1 MKRLLFACFFVL
13 TLAACTKDQTED
25 DFGKLIPVEIR
36 SKITGSTAVAA
47 RGTLAVKLTPSAA
60 AAVSTKRITTRS
72 GEVVTRSGVENID
85 AVLEEFGVTHIER
98 VFKYDPAWESAYDR
112 TGINRWYALYFD
124 ENTDLLSVSKALGMR
139 EEVVGVQLP
148 VDPKYRRSLRKG
160 PAIPAS
166 SANMLISQNARPT
179 RAVAAMND
187 KLLEFQW
194 SYENAGPNK
203 HFPNQKAG
211 ADINLTDAW
220 SLCTG
225 NNSPIIVAVM
235 DEPIYTE
242 HPDLKANIW
251 TKASTGEHG
260 YNFFNN
266 KTQLDWTSFGVE
278 EEGGKAYYSYAD
290 HGSHV
295 AGIISA
301 VNNNN
306 IGVCGIAGGKLG
318 RGVQLMSCQ
327 ILGYDTQ
334 NTDPY
339 AEAKAFEYALT
350 NGAVIANNSWG
361 YAFSDKVTP
370 ETARSWWESS
380 QYTDINMLKNAIDT
394 FVQSAGK
401 NDPNS
406 PISGGLVIFAAGN
419 DGDTQGDVAIYPAA
433 YASNIAVTSTDWS
446 DLPAFYTNYGKWA
459 EIAAPGGDFL
469 SSESGGSFYT
479 NGEILSTVLCD
490 NSMDYKDDRKNDEFY
505 GYGWMQGTSM
515 ACPHISGV
523 AALGL
528 TYAAQ
533 LGKKF
538 TADEFRALLLSAVR
552 GIDAGFTG
560 KSKSFPSVGISMNAA
575 NYKGKM
581 GGGVIDALK
590 LLLSIK
596 GSPAFY
602 VLTGKS
608 AVIDFAD
615 YFGGSSATIK
625 LTGVS
630 SKNFANIGVTATPS
644 LNGSKVT
651 LTCKKEG
658 MALITVTASVG
669 DQTISRE
676 FALVA
681 RATMATNGGWL

>member
-1 MKRLLFACFFVL
+1 MKRLLFACFFLL
-13 TLAACTKDQTED
+13 TLVACTKDQTEGD
-25 DFGKLIPVEIR
+25 LGNLIPAEIK
-36 SKITGSTAVAA
+36 SKISGSTAVAA
-47 RGTLAVKLTPSAA
+47 RGTLAVKLIPSAA
-60 AAVSTKRITTRS
+60 AAVSTKQITTRS

-98 VFKYDPAWESAYDR
+98 IFKYNPEWESAYDR

-124 ENTDLLSVSKALGMR
+124 ENTDLLAVGKALGMR
-139 EEVVGVQLP
+139 EEVVGVQYP
-148 VDPKYRRSLRKG
+148 IDPKYRCSLRKG
-160 PAIPAS
+160 PAIPAG
-166 SANMLISQNARPT
+166 SANTLFSETTRPT
-179 RAVAAMND
+179 RASVSMND
-187 KLLEFQW
+187 PLTEYQW
-194 SYENAGPNK
+194 SYENAGPNEY
-203 HFPNQKAG
+203 FPKQKAG

-225 NNSPIIVAVM
+225 KSSIVVAVM

-251 TKASTGEHG
+251 TKESTGEHG

-266 KTQLDWTSFGVE
+266 KTQLDWTSVATVE
-278 EEGGKAYYSYAD
+278 ENGQTYYSYAD

-295 AGIISA
+295 AGIIAA
-301 VNNNN
+301 VNNNE
-306 IGVCGIAGGKLG
+306 IGVCGIAGGQYE
-318 RGVQLMSCQ
+318 RGVKLMSCQ
-327 ILGYDTQ
+327 ILGNDRT

-339 AEAKAFEYALT
+339 AEAKAFEYALV

-361 YAFSDKVTP
+361 YSFSDKVTP
-370 ETARSWWESS
+370 ETVRSWWESS
-380 QYTDINMLKNAIDT
+380 QYADVNMLKNAIDT

-419 DGDTQGDVAIYPAA
+419 NGDTQGDVAIYPAA
-433 YASNIAVTSTDWS
+433 YAPVIAVTSTDWR

-459 EIAAPGGDFL
+459 EIAAPGGDFS
-469 SSESGGSFYT
+469 SSEYEGKFYAD
-479 NGEILSTVLCD
+479 GEILSTILCD
-490 NSMDYKDDRKNDEFY
+490 DSIDYKDDRKKDEDY

-515 ACPHISGV
+515 ACPHVSGV

-528 TYAAQ
+528 SYAAQ
-533 LGKKF
+533 IGKKF

-560 KSKSFPSVGISMNAA
+560 ESKSFPKYGISMNAA

-602 VLTGKS
+602 VQTGKS
-608 AVIDFAD
+608 VTIDFAD

-630 SKNFANIGVTATPS
+630 SKNFANVGVTATPL

-658 MALITVTASVG
+658 MALVTVTASVG

-676 FALVA
+676 FAVVA
-681 RATMATNGGWL
+681 RAAMATNGGWL

>member
-1 MKRLLFACFFVL
+1 MKRLLFACFFLL
-13 TLAACTKDQTED
+13 TLVACTKDQTEGD
-25 DFGKLIPVEIR
+25 LGNLIPAEIK
-36 SKITGSTAVAA
+36 SKISGSTAVAA

-60 AAVSTKRITTRS
+60 AAVSTKQITTRS

-98 VFKYDPAWESAYDR
+98 IFKYNPEWESAYDR

-124 ENTDLLSVSKALGMR
+124 ENTDLLAVGKALGMR
-139 EEVVGVQLP
+139 EEVAGVQYP
-148 VDPKYRRSLRKG
+148 VDPKYRCSLRKG
-160 PAIPAS
+160 PAIPAG
-166 SANMLISQNARPT
+166 SANTLFSEITRPT
-179 RAVAAMND
+179 RASVSMND
-187 KLLEFQW
+187 PLTEYQW
-194 SYENAGPNK
+194 SYENAGPNEY
-203 HFPNQKAG
+203 FPKQKAG

-225 NNSPIIVAVM
+225 KSSIVVAVM

-251 TKASTGEHG
+251 TKESTGEHG

-266 KTQLDWTSFGVE
+266 KTQLDWTSVATVE
-278 EEGGKAYYSYAD
+278 ENGQTYYSYAD

-295 AGIISA
+295 AGIIAA
-301 VNNNN
+301 VNNNE
-306 IGVCGIAGGKLG
+306 IGVCGIAGGRYE
-318 RGVQLMSCQ
+318 RGVKLMSCQ
-327 ILGYDTQ
+327 ILGNDRT

-339 AEAKAFEYALT
+339 AEAKAFEYALV

-361 YAFSDKVTP
+361 YSFSDKVTP
-370 ETARSWWESS
+370 ETVRSWWEGS
-380 QYTDINMLKNAIDT
+380 QITNINMLKNAIDT

-419 DGDTQGDVAIYPAA
+419 NGDTQGDVAIYPAA
-433 YASNIAVTSTDWS
+433 YAPVIAVTSTDWR

-459 EIAAPGGDFL
+459 EIAAPGGDFS
-469 SSESGGSFYT
+469 SSEYEGKFYAD
-479 NGEILSTVLCD
+479 GEILSTILCD
-490 NSMDYKDDRKNDEFY
+490 DSIDYKDDRKKDEDY

-515 ACPHISGV
+515 ACPHVSGV

-528 TYAAQ
+528 SYAAQ
-533 LGKKF
+533 IGKKF
-538 TADEFRALLLSAVR
+538 TVDEFRALLLSAVR

-560 KSKSFPSVGISMNAA
+560 ESKSFPKYGISMNVA

-602 VLTGKS
+602 VQTGKS
-608 AVIDFAD
+608 VTIDFTD

-625 LTGVS
+625 LTGIS
-630 SKNFANIGVTATPS
+630 SKNFANVGVTAAPS

-658 MALITVTASVG
+658 LALVTVTASVG

-676 FALVA
+676 FAVVA
-681 RATMATNGGWL
+681 RVAMATNGGWL